1 MSTSYKPLVDRFN
14 IPRPTLIEW
23 QKKADEDAKNW
34 RVRHLEYLRNQLW
47 IEQETYK
54 EIRFLAPCT
63 QDLFVLSIYFF
74 FYNINHIP
82 TKEALRQGLRE
93 FSLEIRSGVEY
104 QHEFAQRIWSL
115 RIGDESNRRIV
126 NYYRVFEL
134 LERFST
140 AQYALFIESILS
152 FLENIKNR
160 YTIAT
165 KTFLEGKT
173 WQELYT
179 YDKAFSLKAIEDFFQ
194 NRGIL
199 T

>member
-1 MSTSYKPLVDRFN
+1 M
-14 IPRPTLIEW
+14 
-23 QKKADEDAKNW
+23 
-34 RVRHLEYLRNQLW
+34 
-47 IEQETYK
+47 
-54 EIRFLAPCT
+54 
-63 QDLFVLSIYFF
+63 
-74 FYNINHIP
+74 
-82 TKEALRQGLRE
+82 RQGLRE

-179 YDKAFSLKAIEDFFQ
+179 YDKAFSLKAIEYFFQ